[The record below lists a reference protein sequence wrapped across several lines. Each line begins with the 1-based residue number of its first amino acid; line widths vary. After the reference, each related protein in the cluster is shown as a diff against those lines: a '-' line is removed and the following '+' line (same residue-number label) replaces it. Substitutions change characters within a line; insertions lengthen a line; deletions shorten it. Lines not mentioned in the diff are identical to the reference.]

1 LQEEHFQIT
10 SGSKTNFLY
19 SFSLLPKEKNE
30 AVNILYAFC
39 RKTDDIVDNEKD
51 SISVKHEKLMEW
63 KEQFT
68 KCLSGISEISLLTHL
83 NDIIKKYNIPVE
95 PFYDLIQGMED
106 DLNIYRYQNFD
117 QLYTYCY
124 RVAGTIA
131 KMGLSILGY
140 KTKYA
145 PEYALNLAVAMQLT
159 NIIRDI
165 KSDAER
171 GRIYIPQEELQKFSY
186 TEEELLNSRYNPS
199 FVELMKFQCD
209 RARSYYFKANENF
222 HKDDRRSLYPVRII
236 QHIYYGILKK
246 VERMDYNVFKKK
258 SRISKLRKLY
268 ITFSVFMKYH
278 LAYS

>member
-1 LQEEHFQIT
+1 MQQDHFQIT

-39 RKTDDIVDNEKD
+39 RKTDDIVDNELD
-51 SISVKHEKLMEW
+51 SVTVKHEKLMEW

-83 NDIIKKYNIPVE
+83 NDIIKKYNIPLE

-124 RVAGTIA
+124 RAAGTIA

-145 PEYALNLAVAMQLT
+145 PEYAMNLAVAMQLT

-165 KSDAER
+165 KSDA
-171 GRIYIPQEELQKFSY
+171 GRIYIPQDELQEFSY
-186 TEEELLNSRYNPS
+186 TEDDLLNYRHNHA
-199 FVELMKFQCD
+199 FVELMKFQCN
-209 RARSYYFKANENF
+209 RASLYYIKANENF

-246 VERMDYNVFKKK
+246 VERKDYNVFKKR

-268 ITFSVFMKYH
+268 ITFGVFMKYH